1 MYFFFKKKALQER
14 QDRVSIIKSVGMEV
28 VIRRDKRETHNRPW
42 LKAGTLGRYP
52 KQGVKV
58 KR

>member
-1 MYFFFKKKALQER
+1 
-14 QDRVSIIKSVGMEV
+14 MEV

-42 LKAGTLGRYP
+42 LKADTLGGRS